1 MVRGRQAC
9 GPEWATEFAQKPTV
23 VRWGFQHTG
32 LKMGNG
38 VCIGTVGRGVPRAGQ
53 AECAQSQRTK
63 RYALAKAK
71 FERQIL
77 VTLKIS
83 NVWSYILN
91 N

>member
-1 MVRGRQAC
+1 
-9 GPEWATEFAQKPTV
+9 
-23 VRWGFQHTG
+23 
-32 LKMGNG
+32 MGNG
-38 VCIGTVGRGVPRAGQ
+38 VGTVGRGVPRAGQ
-53 AECAQSQRTK
+53 AECAQNQRTK
-63 RYALAKAK
+63 RSALAKAK